1 MLNASKYMPSD
12 FGSIYSQTLDQI
24 NSQSKSQAHLAH
36 KLLSWLVL
44 AKRNLSIEELIEA
57 TAVEIGTSSLDSLN
71 KRTPST
77 LTKVCKGL
85 VVIDEQSGSVRL
97 AHITVYDFLTASLL
111 QLDRMRT
118 EICQICLTY
127 LSFSTFATGPN
138 LGTRSFKS
146 KAAQNP
152 FFMYASSYLDD
163 HLREAGDDPLLFELL
178 WNFATTPP
186 LYESYLQGK
195 SYRTY
200 HQYLDAADLWTCD
213 MTPLHVAAGL
223 GHTALVRRLL
233 DSRSGDLN
241 ALNQKGETP
250 LLVAISFGHEAIVA
264 TLLDHGAAV
273 ESIGGDSALN
283 CAARNRHDGIVRL
296 LLEHG
301 SSGRGMPVDRQGHE
315 LLVATIAGN
324 GLAVANLLQQGT
336 NPETKDADGG
346 TALQWAAWYG
356 HKQIILDLIK
366 FDASVEAADH
376 TGRRALHEASE
387 RGHADVVRILVEHGA
402 DVNALDSFGYTPLIR
417 AVYKGSLSTVL
428 VLLEAGADINVQS
441 TRDFS
446 IRGSVALYCAVSNGD
461 VQMVR
466 LLLDL
471 DVQIEGF
478 DFDNV
483 CYSHGISYDRY
494 IETKSLVHDALA
506 KFEHAKKRKEIEKES
521 GFTNCTSDIS
531 GINKNNDH
539 DDGNDGDDDI
549 IHPEGTIHL
558 SSLRSQTMKRKKK
571 TKGMKGLVM
580 AG

>member
-1 MLNASKYMPSD
+1 MPSD

-24 NSQSKSQAHLAH
+24 NSQSKSQADLAH
-36 KLLSWLVL
+36 KVLSWLVL
-44 AKRNLSIEELIEA
+44 AKRNLSIEELIAA

-71 KRTPST
+71 KRTSSI

-97 AHITVYDFLTASLL
+97 AHLTVYDFLTASLL
-111 QLDRMRT
+111 HLDTMRT
-118 EICQICLTY
+118 EICVICLTY
-127 LSFSTFATGPN
+127 LSFSTFATGPS
-138 LGTRSFKS
+138 LGTRPFKS

-152 FFMYASSYLDD
+152 FFMYASGYLND
-163 HLREAGDDPLLFELL
+163 HLREAGDHPLLLNLL

-200 HQYLDAADLWTCD
+200 QQFLDAADLWPCD

-223 GHTALVRRLL
+223 GHTALVRQLL
-233 DSRSGDLN
+233 GSRSGELN

-264 TLLDHGAAV
+264 TLLDHGATV
-273 ESIGGDSALN
+273 EGITEDSALN

-301 SSGRGMPVDRQGHE
+301 SSGRVMPVDRQGHE

-324 GLAVANLLQQGT
+324 GLAVTNLLQQGT

-356 HKQIILDLIK
+356 HKQIILDLIR
-366 FDASVEAADH
+366 FHASVEAADR

-387 RGHADVVRILVEHGA
+387 RGHVDVVRILVEHGA

-417 AVYKGSLSTVL
+417 AVYQGSLPTVL

-441 TRDFS
+441 ANGFS
-446 IRGSVALYCAVSNGD
+446 GRGSVALYCAVGKGD
-461 VQMVR
+461 AQMVR

-471 DVQIEGF
+471 NVQLEGF

-483 CYSHGISYDRY
+483 RYSGEISYNRY
-494 IETKSLVHDALA
+494 IETKTLVHDALA
-506 KFEHAKKRKEIEKES
+506 KIEHAKRREEMEKES
-521 GFTNCTSDIS
+521 EFTNFTTEFS
-531 GINKNNDH
+531 GINVNNDH
-539 DDGNDGDDDI
+539 DD
-549 IHPEGTIHL
+549 
-558 SSLRSQTMKRKKK
+558 
-571 TKGMKGLVM
+571 
-580 AG
+580 